1 MTKKTLALFAVL
13 LSAGFLTSTSIAD
26 TSVTAYGTYWD
37 GEDPGKGAGL
47 RLKKTILGFG
57 AIEGRGGYVTFD
69 DTKTD
74 IIPLDFSLNLRLP
87 FMISPYAGIGAS
99 YNITQS
105 DTPSLDTNTTGYFGQ
120 IGVEAT
126 FLLVGAMAEIRWNDV
141 EGSYFDGTSLN
152 LGLLVKW

>member
-1 MTKKTLALFAVL
+1 MNKKTITLLTVL
-13 LSAGFLTSTSIAD
+13 LTGGFLASTAIAD

-37 GEDPGKGAGL
+37 GDDVGKGAGL

-57 AIEGRGGYVTFD
+57 AVEGRGGYVTFN

-74 IIPLDFSLNLRLP
+74 LIPLDLSLNLRLP

-99 YNITQS
+99 YNITSS
-105 DTPSLDTNTTGYFGQ
+105 DTPSLDSNTTGYFGQ

-126 FLLVGAMAEIRWNDV
+126 FVLVGAMAEIRWNEF
-141 EGSYFDGTSLN
+141 EGSYFDGTSFN
-152 LGLLVKW
+152 LGLLFKW